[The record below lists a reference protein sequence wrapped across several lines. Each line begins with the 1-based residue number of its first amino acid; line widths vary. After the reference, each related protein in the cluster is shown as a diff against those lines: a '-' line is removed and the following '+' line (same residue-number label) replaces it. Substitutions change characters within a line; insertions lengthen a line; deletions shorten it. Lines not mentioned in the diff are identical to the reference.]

1 MAKAKFRMVHTA
13 FWNDP
18 TVSEEMTPEDKYFFL
33 YLLTN
38 EHTTQIGI
46 YGISKKQMAFDTG
59 YSIESINAL
68 MQRFMDHHKLIRYN
82 PETREIAVKN
92 WGKYNFNKGGKPVLD
107 CVKSELQHVKDT
119 DLIPYVG
126 DNIFN
131 EPVKAIYDSWY
142 ESLHDT
148 STTRG
153 QEEEKDEEKEEKK
166 EREEECATLAPPLPS
181 LSDQSFLKIKAYF
194 EQHIRIATFRDAQDI
209 NKLLD
214 FYLDAD
220 LIIEAMKIALERSKP
235 HLNYVDGI
243 LKRWSTEQG
252 INTYQD
258 FLMKGGSSNG
268 INSGHHGKHN
278 GPSTSPVP
286 SIITKRRSFE

>member
-153 QEEEKDEEKEEKK
+153 QEEEEEKEEEEKEEKEEK
-166 EREEECATLAPPLPS
+166 EEAVPPSPPPS
-181 LSDQSFLKIKAYF
+181 SQIDESFLKIKTYF
-194 EQHIRIATFRDAQDI
+194 EQHMRPTTYRDAQDI
-209 NKLLD
+209 NKLLE
-214 FYLDAD
+214 YYKDAD
-220 LIIEAMKIALERSKP
+220 LIIEAFKIALDRGKP
-235 HLNYVDGI
+235 FINYIDGI
-243 LKRWSTEQG
+243 LKRWSIEHG
-252 INTYQD
+252 INTYED
-258 FLMKGGSSNG
+258 FIRKESQLNAGIRERGKQSNNDEYDG
-268 INSGHHGKHN
+268 LSL
-278 GPSTSPVP
+278 
-286 SIITKRRSFE
+286 